1 MYITGTLVVFALS
14 LQVLFDLSGL
24 INLVTRDG
32 KKDGS
37 RETLGRQMGRDQ
49 EGKHENWS
57 CSTQYAAR
65 T

>member
-32 KKDGS
+32 NKDGS
-37 RETLGRQMGRDQ
+37 KEITG
-49 EGKHENWS
+49 EE
-57 CSTQYAAR
+57 A
-65 T
+65 